1 MLAEEVLGDPAY
13 SRPAVQRPVSP
24 RPGFR
29 ELQQE
34 LEELGGP
41 VNIALRDL
49 GKPSYK
55 QTILTC
61 STTVRGCSLER
72 MSFDTDQVFRKRHI
86 SKRLKIVVSVS
97 GFTGLT

>member
-1 MLAEEVLGDPAY
+1 MFAEEVLGDPAY

-24 RPGFR
+24 RPGLR

-49 GKPSYK
+49 SKPSYK
-55 QTILTC
+55 QEI
-61 STTVRGCSLER
+61 
-72 MSFDTDQVFRKRHI
+72 
-86 SKRLKIVVSVS
+86 
-97 GFTGLT
+97 FTGAARVNLSCSVMGLL

>member
-24 RPGFR
+24 RPGLR

-55 QTILTC
+55 QEIFTGAARVTLTY
-61 STTVRGCSLER
+61 STTVRGCLLEQPF
-72 MSFDTDQVFRKRHI
+72 SILHI
-86 SKRLKIVVSVS
+86 
-97 GFTGLT
+97 